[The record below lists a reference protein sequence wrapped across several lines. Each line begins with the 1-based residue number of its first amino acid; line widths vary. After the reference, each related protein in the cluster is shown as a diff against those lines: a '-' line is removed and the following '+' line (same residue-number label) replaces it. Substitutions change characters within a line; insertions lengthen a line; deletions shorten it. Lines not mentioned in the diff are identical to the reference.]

1 MMMMIQVSALTTV
14 LLMWSTTMWS
24 VAGQEDDDAAETIAL
39 RAFKLCK
46 ETLKG
51 EKSDD
56 TVWHWTKYLCSDVQ
70 EAVEEY
76 FSEMVRVASFH
87 FFFLALAQPC
97 ADVTLRCTP
106 PWQRRHVTASPWQRE
121 Q

>member
-1 MMMMIQVSALTTV
+1 MTFHVTTV
-14 LLMWSTTMWS
+14 LLMWSTTLWA
-24 VAGQEDDDAAETIAL
+24 VAGQEDDDAAETIAA

-76 FSEMVRVASFH
+76 FSEMVRVASFP
-87 FFFLALAQPC
+87 FFFQLSPESC
-97 ADVTLRCTP
+97 ADVTLAMHTP
-106 PWQRRHVTASPWQRE
+106 P
-121 Q
+121 